1 MRRRE
6 IAAALV
12 AVVLTGCA
20 LSTPPTHDDIVPQAL
35 PAETAIPA
43 AWQAEAPNGGEVVDS
58 WVATLNDPML
68 DTLVAEAIAN
78 NRDLAQAAERVR
90 IAQQTVVIAGAKLL
104 PIAGAQV
111 GGRGTIDSDS
121 DNAEFSSVLYGAV
134 SWEPDVWGRL
144 RAQREARLATAQ
156 AIALDYAFARQS
168 LAATVARAWYTACEA
183 RQLVDLA
190 EQSVVVY
197 SDLLELIKTRRTAGK
212 DTDLNVADVNAKLSM
227 ARAQVEVARAAYGE
241 VRRGLE
247 TILGR
252 YPAAEIEAATALPPL
267 PPPPGAGAPASLLE
281 RRPDLKAAELQ
292 VLAAFREEESAR
304 LALLPSFSIS
314 FLVGRLG
321 NELLS
326 LLHLNPWLATADI
339 GMSVPIY
346 TGGALQAQ
354 LEIRTAQQAQ
364 AVAAY
369 GGAALKAFREVED
382 ALANEELIANRLEY
396 TEAALTDSTEAVRI
410 ATIQYR
416 YGSRDLLW
424 VSNLQAFQIL
434 IQAEVIKVRNLQRTN
449 RVNLFLALGGSYD
462 AEPAAP
468 APDQSGAE
476 TEVQ

>member
-6 IAAALV
+6 IATALAAI
-12 AVVLTGCA
+12 ALTGCA
-20 LSTPPTHDDIVPQAL
+20 LSTPPTHEEIVPQSL
-35 PAETAIPA
+35 PAQTAIPA
-43 AWQAEAPNGGEVVDS
+43 AWQAEAPDSAEVAND
-58 WVATLNDPML
+58 WLQTLHDP
-68 DTLVAEAIAN
+68 TLEKLVEEAIAN

-104 PIAGAQV
+104 PVAGAQV

-134 SWEPDVWGRL
+134 AWEPDVWGRL

-197 SDLLELIKTRRTAGK
+197 SDLLELIETRRTAGK
-212 DTDLNVADVNAKLSM
+212 DTDLNVADTKAKLSM
-227 ARAQVEVARAAYGE
+227 ARAQVEVAHAAYGE
-241 VRRGLE
+241 VQRGLE

-252 YPAAEIEAATALPPL
+252 YPATEIEAATTLPSL
-267 PPPPGAGAPASLLE
+267 PPPPGAGAPASLVE
-281 RRPDLKAAELQ
+281 RRPDLRAAELQ
-292 VLAAFREEESAR
+292 VLAAFREEEAAR

-369 GGAALKAFREVED
+369 GGAALTAFREVEG

-396 TEAALTDSTEAVRI
+396 TEAALTDTTEAVRI

-424 VSNLQAFQIL
+424 VSNLQTYQIL
-434 IQAEVIKVRNLQRTN
+434 TQAEVIKVRNLQRTN

-462 AEPAAP
+462 EQP
-468 APDQSGAE
+468 
-476 TEVQ
+476 VQGTIQDE

>member
-144 RAQREARLATAQ
+144 RAQREATLATAQ

-462 AEPAAP
+462 EQPAAP